1 MTSTTVPELC
11 TTLQALLIDDAR
23 RLGRTSGF
31 IKRERK
37 LTGAS
42 FVQSVVFGWQANP
55 QASLEELCQ
64 SAAVCGVTISPQ
76 GLQERLNS
84 PQAAQFLQ
92 QMVEQSLTY
101 LVAGPTPPSERLSR
115 FNGIYLQDSTTI
127 QLPTSLADHWR
138 ANGNQSSRG
147 AGLKVQ
153 TVFNYHN
160 GQLQLQL
167 AEAVAHDC
175 PLQTVDLP
183 AGSLRLADIGYFKVK
198 VFEDLNK
205 RAVWWLTR
213 LPARAGIWV
222 NDRVVYIATW
232 LTQMCPGDSLDMEVQ
247 ITAQRFA
254 CRLIA
259 HRVPAEVAEQRRER
273 VRQDAARRGHL
284 PRPETLAL
292 CDWVVMVTN
301 LPADDLSPAEAILL
315 LRLRWQIELLFKLWK
330 QTLAVDDW
338 RTQQPWQILTEVFA
352 KLLLAVVQHW
362 IVLLG
367 CWGELDRSLV
377 KAALVLRKHAFHL
390 AAQLYHLPAL
400 IAAVHSI
407 LPTLR
412 RCVIQ
417 KRKARPA
424 TFQLL
429 EHAFAYL
436 DAYGS
441 DCAAPSV

>member
-1 MTSTTVPELC
+1 MSSTTVSELC
-11 TTLQALLIDDAR
+11 TSLQTLLIDDAQ
-23 RLGRTSGF
+23 RLGRESGF
-31 IKRERK
+31 IQRERK
-37 LTGAS
+37 LNGAS

-76 GLQERLNS
+76 GLQERLNN

-101 LVAGPTPPSERLSR
+101 LVAGSTAPSDKLSR
-115 FNGIYLQDSTTI
+115 FNGIYLQDSTII
-127 QLPTSLADHWR
+127 QLPASLADHWR
-138 ANGNQSSRG
+138 ASGNQSSRG

-153 TVFNYHN
+153 TVFNYRN

-167 AEAVAHDC
+167 VEAIANDC

-198 VFEDLNK
+198 VFETLNEH
-205 RAVWWLTR
+205 AVWWLTR
-213 LPARAGIWV
+213 LPARVGMWV
-222 NDRVVYIATW
+222 NDRVVNIATW
-232 LTQMCPGDSLDMEVQ
+232 LTQMCPGESLDIAVQ

-259 HRVPAEVAEQRRER
+259 QRVPPEVADQRREQ
-273 VRQDAARRGHL
+273 VRQDAARRGYNL
-284 PRPETLAL
+284 RPETLAL
-292 CDWVVMVTN
+292 CDWTVMVTN
-301 LPADDLSPAEAILL
+301 LPADALSPDEALLL

-330 QTLAVDDW
+330 HTLAVDDW
-338 RTQQPWQILTEVFA
+338 RTQHPWQILTEVFA
-352 KLLLAVVQHW
+352 KLLLAVIQHW

-367 CWGELDRSLV
+367 CWGEPDRSLV
-377 KAALVLRKHAFHL
+377 KAALLLRKHAFHL
-390 AAQLYHLPAL
+390 ASQLTHFPAL
-400 IAAVHSI
+400 VVALQSI

-412 RCVIQ
+412 RCVIK

-429 EHAFAYL
+429 EHAFA
-436 DAYGS
+436 
-441 DCAAPSV
+441 